1 MKYDPECY
9 NTRIRIRAIVRIRLL
24 YEYYCILYS
33 TIFVDPTAAY
43 LSMYVHVRD
52 VCIRVMYVCA
62 LCVCMMH
69 VYDEDDLGI
78 GEYTIILLF
87 WYFEENNEFLVF

>member
-1 MKYDPECY
+1 MYTCY
-9 NTRIRIRAIVRIRLL
+9 VRMCVI
-24 YEYYCILYS
+24 
-33 TIFVDPTAAY
+33 
-43 LSMYVHVRD
+43 
-52 VCIRVMYVCA
+52 
-62 LCVCMMH
+62 CVCMMH